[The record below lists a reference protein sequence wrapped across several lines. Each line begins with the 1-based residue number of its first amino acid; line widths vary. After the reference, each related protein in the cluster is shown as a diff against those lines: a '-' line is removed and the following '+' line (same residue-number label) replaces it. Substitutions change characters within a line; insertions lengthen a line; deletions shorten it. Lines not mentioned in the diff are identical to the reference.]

1 MNAVNVMNGFD
12 IVFLLVLLMGAWK
25 GWSNGLLKEVLGLI
39 GVFVGLYV
47 ARLLYEQVGE
57 HLAPHLGT
65 APAVANII
73 AFALLWMGVPIL
85 LSILG
90 SLLTKFLELVGLNSI
105 NRLGGTVVSLV
116 KYVLLLGVLCNVL
129 SITHLVQE
137 ETKQSSVLFEPLQQT
152 TSIAFDLAKSQWQKA
167 SKEHEY

>member
-1 MNAVNVMNGFD
+1 MNGFD

-90 SLLTKFLELVGLNSI
+90 SLLTRFLKLVGLNGI
-105 NRLGGTVVSLV
+105 YRIGGTLVSLV

-129 SITHLVQE
+129 SITHLVTE
-137 ETKQSSVLFEPLQQT
+137 EMQQTSRFFHPLKQT
-152 TSIAFDLAKSQWQKA
+152 TSLAFDLAKSQWQKA
-167 SKEHEY
+167 CQEKDSPTHEF